1 MNSLKIAYDNLKR
14 NKTRMILTM
23 IAIALGVS
31 ILIIMMAA
39 GAGLKKMILGE
50 IDYYGSDVI
59 NIETRVPGKNGTDS
73 STDMAKGVVVTTLK
87 NKMFKA

>member
-1 MNSLKIAYDNLKR
+1 
-14 NKTRMILTM
+14 
-23 IAIALGVS
+23 
-31 ILIIMMAA
+31 
-39 GAGLKKMILGE
+39 MILGE

-87 NKMFKA
+87 NKNVEKLKKHENVEFIYSYVTGQEVIKQREKNKNTLIFKSRCRCS